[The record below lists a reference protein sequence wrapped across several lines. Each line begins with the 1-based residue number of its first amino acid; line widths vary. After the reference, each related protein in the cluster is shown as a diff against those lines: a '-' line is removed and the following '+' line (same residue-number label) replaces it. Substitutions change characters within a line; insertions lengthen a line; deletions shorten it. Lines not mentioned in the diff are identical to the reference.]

1 MRFSKGTMMHHIVK
15 QLVYLEQKWGFDP
28 QDGYDQV
35 KDSDMHRIM
44 AYGEYIALENMWSDI
59 EYNNIGEEL

>member
-15 QLVYLEQKWGFDP
+15 QLADLEQRWGFDP
-28 QDGYDQV
+28 QDGYNQV
-35 KDSDMHRIM
+35 KDSDLQRIL
-44 AYGEYIALENMWSDI
+44 AYGEYIALENMWDDI